1 MKAFVMSL
9 MLVGGLVF
17 GVQAQVADAPV
28 ITFTSE
34 THDFGNIPQGT
45 PVSVEFKFTNT
56 GKTDLLLAN
65 VKPSCGCTTPE
76 WSREPIAP
84 GESGSIKATFNAANA
99 GPFNKAITITS
110 NATEGTKR
118 IFIKGSVAAA
128 PVAPANDGVPT
139 KKPSIVNQ

>member
-1 MKAFVMSL
+1 MKAIVFSL
-9 MLVGGLVF
+9 MMVVGLVF
-17 GVQAQVADAPV
+17 NAQAQEGSEPV
-28 ITFTSE
+28 ITFTAE
-34 THDFGNIPQGT
+34 THDFGDIPQGK
-45 PVSVEFKFTNT
+45 PVTVEFKFKNT
-56 GKTDLLLAN
+56 GKTDLILDN

-76 WSREPIAP
+76 WSKEPIAP
-84 GESGSIKATFNAANA
+84 GATGIIKATYNAANA